1 MKNKLH
7 RFGHS
12 KILNI
17 VVCSYISESR
27 LCNELLCCVR
37 NLKISLKIFKNY
49 LKITFLKNFFKII

>member
-17 VVCSYISESR
+17 EVCSYTVKVDYVMNSSVVSEI
-27 LCNELLCCVR
+27 
-37 NLKISLKIFKNY
+37 LK
-49 LKITFLKNFFKII
+49 FLKNFLKIILKLHFLFKM

>member
-17 VVCSYISESR
+17 EVCSYTVKVDYVMNSSVVSEI
-27 LCNELLCCVR
+27 
-37 NLKISLKIFKNY
+37 LK
-49 LKITFLKNFFKII
+49 FLKNLLKIILKLHFLFKM

>member
-17 VVCSYISESR
+17 EVCLYTVKVDYVMNSSVVSEI
-27 LCNELLCCVR
+27 
-37 NLKISLKIFKNY
+37 LK
-49 LKITFLKNFFKII
+49 FLKNFLKII